1 VVETRAGS
9 PNLCRNRFKGPRA
22 RDPTIRRCLL
32 NQTAPASSD
41 RTARAGPGLGLQGV
55 AQLTALLKTD
65 SMTARPIDSNRVA
78 ATATPWHSLSTDAV
92 FTNLS
97 SSPDGLDN
105 AEAAER
111 LRSAGPN
118 ELAVAGPTPWWRVLL
133 RQFVSPLIAILLVAA
148 VVTAIQQHWV
158 DSGAIFLILC
168 INAALGFVQE
178 RKAESDVRAL
188 QSLSTP
194 SCRVLRDGAERVIP
208 GAEVVPGDVV
218 LLESGER
225 VPADLRLFVANAL
238 EIDESMLTGESFAA
252 TKHTG
257 ALPEDV
263 GDADKANIA
272 FSGTFVGSGRGRGVV
287 IATGAA
293 TALGEIN
300 ALVQGPSGKTP
311 LQLLT
316 NSLERYIGLVVLGAL
331 VFVFI
336 AGIVLGKDASTMFRT
351 AVGLAVATIPESLPI
366 VLTVAMSLGVSRMAK
381 RNAIIRTLPAVE
393 TLGSTNVIG
402 SDKTGTL
409 TENRLT
415 VERTWTTDG
424 LLDITAD
431 QGGRADP
438 DRVRAT
444 LRAGA
449 LTNEATI
456 SAEDENEYSGDAVD
470 AAMARVAVTRGAVSE
485 RERAAKP
492 VAHQP
497 YEPHLR
503 YSQTVHAG
511 ADGRRT
517 LYVKGSPEA
526 LLAASVAL
534 AGAEGDE
541 PLDESLVH
549 AANEEMG
556 REGLRVIATGS
567 RPVADDE
574 QLAVPLPPPS
584 GLTFLGMQGMTDP
597 PREGVAEAIRDCR
610 RAGISVVMITG
621 DHPVTATAIADRLG
635 LATGKRALTGAE
647 MAELDDHM
655 LAARLEE
662 TSVAARVSP
671 QDKLRIVHTLLGAGK
686 VVAVTGDG
694 VNDAPALKAAS
705 IGVAMGRGG
714 TDVAREA
721 ADVVLTDDNF
731 ATIVHAVEEGRV
743 TFSAIRKTTYFLLST
758 GVAALIAVTLS
769 VFAGTPLLFLP
780 VQMLWMNVVTNG
792 VQDIALAF
800 EPAEGNELSRPPRA
814 PSEGILSRTLWFRAG
829 ITGAWMALAVL
840 LAFIVE
846 LRLGYPEV
854 HARTLALTMF
864 VLLSFFQVFSS
875 RAETKSLFQLRL
887 LANKPL
893 LFTSLGALILH
904 WAAMTWPVSAGL
916 LGLTPL
922 NPWEWLLCIAVGSTV
937 LVIVEAEK
945 AVRRWSHRHDI
956 ENRVAT

>member
-1 VVETRAGS
+1 
-9 PNLCRNRFKGPRA
+9 
-22 RDPTIRRCLL
+22 
-32 NQTAPASSD
+32 
-41 RTARAGPGLGLQGV
+41 
-55 AQLTALLKTD
+55 
-65 SMTARPIDSNRVA
+65 MTTQPIDSTGVA
-78 ATATPWHSLSTDAV
+78 TTATPWHSLSTDAV
-92 FTNLS
+92 FTELS
-97 SSPDGLDN
+97 SSQDGLDS

-148 VVTAIQQHWV
+148 VVTAFQQHWV
-158 DSGAIFLILC
+158 DSGAIFLILF
-168 INAALGFVQE
+168 INAVLGFVQE

-208 GAEVVPGDVV
+208 GPEVVPGDVV

-238 EIDESMLTGESFAA
+238 EVDESMLTGESFAA
-252 TKHTG
+252 TKHTS

-300 ALVQGPSGKTP
+300 ALVQGPSGKSP

-316 NSLERYIGLVVLGAL
+316 NNLERYIGLVVLAAL

-336 AGIVLGKDASTMFRT
+336 AGIVLGNDASTMFRT
-351 AVGLAVATIPESLPI
+351 AVGLAVATIPEALPI
-366 VLTVAMSLGVSRMAK
+366 VLTVALSLGVSRMAK

-415 VERTWTTDG
+415 VERIWTTDG

-431 QGGRADP
+431 QGEGGRSDSEL
-438 DRVRAT
+438 VRAA

-470 AAMARVAVTRGAVSE
+470 AAMARIAVARGAVTEQE
-485 RERAAKP
+485 RTVEP

-497 YEPHLR
+497 YEPHLL

-526 LLAASVAL
+526 LLAASVAV
-534 AGAEGDE
+534 AGPEGDE
-541 PLDESLVH
+541 PLDDYLIH

-567 RPVADDE
+567 RRVADDE
-574 QLAVPLPPPS
+574 HLTVPLRPPS
-584 GLTFLGMQGMTDP
+584 GLTLLGMEGMTDP

-647 MAELDDHM
+647 MADLDDHM

-671 QDKLRIVHTLLGAGK
+671 QDKLRIVHTLQGAGK

-705 IGVAMGRGG
+705 IGVAMGRAG

-721 ADVVLTDDNF
+721 ADMVLTDDNF
-731 ATIVHAVEEGRV
+731 ATIVHAIEEGRV
-743 TFSAIRKTTYFLLST
+743 TFSAIRKTTFFLLST

-780 VQMLWMNVVTNG
+780 VQMLWINVVTNG

-814 PSEGILSRTLWFRAG
+814 PTEGILSRTLWFRAG

-840 LAFIVE
+840 LAFIVG

-864 VLLSFFQVFSS
+864 VLFNFFQVFSS
-875 RAETKSLFQLRL
+875 RAEFKSLFQLRF

-893 LFTSLGALILH
+893 LFTSLGAIILH
-904 WAAMTWPVSAGL
+904 WGAITWPVSADL

-956 ENRVAT
+956 ENRVAA